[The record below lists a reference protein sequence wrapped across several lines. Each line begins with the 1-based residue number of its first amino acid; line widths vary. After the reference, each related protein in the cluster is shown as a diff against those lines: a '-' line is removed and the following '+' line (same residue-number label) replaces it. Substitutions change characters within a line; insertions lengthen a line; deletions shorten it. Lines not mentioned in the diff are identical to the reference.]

1 MIFKFSELCDIDCGP
16 HGHCVDSACECVPG
30 WSGELCNLKQ
40 CDPRCNEHGQC
51 KNGTCLCVT
60 GWNGKHCTM
69 EGCPNSC
76 SGHGQCKFNSN
87 AQWECRC
94 SDGWDGK
101 DCSVLLEQ
109 NCNDGVDNDKGTTA
123 LESSVL
129 SVHQHAEVI
138 GRQISDSRFQIKFQI
153 IIQKSYIIR

>member
-1 MIFKFSELCDIDCGP
+1 VSASRLTHFYVLEHFELSFSKPLSLRRVSELCDLDCGP
-16 HGHCVDSACECVPG
+16 HGHCVDNACDCLPG

-76 SGHGQCKFNSN
+76 SGHGQCRVSN
-87 AQWECRC
+87 DAQWECQC
-94 SDGWDGK
+94 YNGWDGK

-109 NCNDGVDNDKGTTA
+109 NCNDGRDNDKG
-123 LESSVL
+123 
-129 SVHQHAEVI
+129 
-138 GRQISDSRFQIKFQI
+138 I
-153 IIQKSYIIR
+153 IFKHHFIFYINST